1 VARSPQAE
9 KLNEILRSGPKA
21 VEMTLADQRAAGEH
35 QEDLTS
41 DPVGVSY
48 EEVPELGGYWA
59 VPDLVEPL
67 GAVLYLYGGGYVI
80 SSPHSRRK
88 TAGHIAHA
96 SGARVLVPEYRLA
109 PEHPFPAALDD
120 SEAAVAWL
128 AGNGHPPK
136 SVIVAGGSSAG
147 GLTIATLLRLKSEG
161 GPLPAAAVVVS
172 PWTDLACTGESLNH
186 NNDLSVTK
194 SALLRMAS
202 QYLDNADSKNPLASP
217 LYGDLAG
224 LPPLLVIV
232 GGDEALLD
240 DSIRLVR
247 RAAIAG
253 VDVTL
258 RIGAGMQHIYPVY
271 AGFMP
276 EADAAIAD
284 IGEFIRDRLSRS
296 TSP

>member
-1 VARSPQAE
+1 VVRSAQAE
-9 KLNEILRSGPKA
+9 RLNEILRSGPKA
-21 VEMTLADQRAAGEH
+21 VEMTLTDQRAAGEH

-48 EEVPELGGYWA
+48 EDVPELGGFWA
-59 VPDLVEPL
+59 VPDSVEPI
-67 GAVLYLYGGGYVI
+67 GAAIYLYGGGYVI

-120 SEAAVAWL
+120 AAAAFAWL
-128 AGNGHPPK
+128 GDNGYPAERA
-136 SVIVAGGSSAG
+136 IIAGGSSAG
-147 GLTIATLLRLKSEG
+147 GLAIATLLKLKSDG
-161 GPLPAAAVVVS
+161 AMLPAGAVVLS

-194 SALLRMAS
+194 TALLRMAS
-202 QYLDNADSKNPLASP
+202 QYLDGGDSKNPLASP

-224 LPPLLVIV
+224 LPPMFVIV

-240 DSIRLVR
+240 DSIRLAR
-247 RAAIAG
+247 QAGIAG

-258 RIGAGMQHIYPVY
+258 RVGAGMQHIYPVY

-276 EADAAIAD
+276 EADEGIAE
-284 IGEFIRDRLSRS
+284 IGGFIRTHLGG
-296 TSP
+296 

>member
-1 VARSPQAE
+1 VGRSAEAE
-9 KLNEILRSGPKA
+9 KLNEILRGGPKA
-21 VEMTLADQRAAGEH
+21 VEMTLSDQRAAGEH

-41 DPVGVSY
+41 DPVDVSY
-48 EEVPELGGYWA
+48 EEVPELDGFWA
-59 VPDLVEPL
+59 IPDRVEPI

-80 SSPHSRRK
+80 STPESRRK

-120 SEAAVAWL
+120 ASAVIAWL
-128 AGNGHPPK
+128 AENGFPSEK
-136 SVIVAGGSSAG
+136 LIVAGGSSAG
-147 GLTIATLLRLKSEG
+147 GLTVATMLKLKDDGSS
-161 GPLPAAAVVVS
+161 LPAAAVVLS

-202 QYLDNADSKNPLASP
+202 QYLAGRDSKNPLASP

-240 DSIRLVR
+240 DSVRLVR
-247 RAAIAG
+247 EAGIAG
-253 VDVTL
+253 VDATL

-276 EADAAIAD
+276 EADEAIAE
-284 IGEFIRDRLSRS
+284 IGAFIRTHLGG
-296 TSP
+296 

>member
-1 VARSPQAE
+1 VVPSPDAE
-9 KLNEILRSGPKA
+9 RLNEILRSGPKA
-21 VEMTLADQRAAGEH
+21 VEMTLADQREAGEH

-48 EEVPELGGYWA
+48 EDVPELDGFWA
-59 VPDLVEPL
+59 VPDAVEPI
-67 GAVLYLYGGGYVI
+67 GAVVYLYGGGYVI

-109 PEHPFPAALDD
+109 PEHPFPAAVED
-120 SEAAVAWL
+120 AIGFVAWL
-128 AGNGHPPK
+128 SHNGFPADQ
-136 SVIVAGGSSAG
+136 VVVAGGSSAG
-147 GLTIATLLRLKSEG
+147 GLALATLVKLRDDGS
-161 GPLPAAAVVVS
+161 PLPAGAVVLS

-186 NNDLSVTK
+186 NNDLTVTK

-202 QYLDNADSKNPLASP
+202 QYLAGRDSKNPLASP
-217 LYGDLAG
+217 LYADLAG
-224 LPPLLVIV
+224 LPPLLVMV
-232 GGDEALLD
+232 GGEEALLD
-240 DSIRLVR
+240 DSIRFVR
-247 RAAIAG
+247 KAAIDG

-276 EADAAIAD
+276 EADQGVAE
-284 IGEFIRDRLSRS
+284 IGEFVRARLSPT
-296 TSP
+296 TSR